1 MWHHYIGETRVK
13 RCLCWCFRCPTMLPS
28 LLAPKVGASV
38 FEDNSTIQ
46 WNGHFFGDSWV
57 VFFPYF
63 FVCNYETIGAGD
75 GTGWNMMDMERIKNR
90 LADTLQTA
98 TPARLLA
105 RSSAAPWR
113 DESCWTRARLD
124 HVLLEMPRKWWRYVK
139 IQGTKMHK
147 ASVRQAARCSVTSSH
162 RNPAHYTAKSKLQHE
177 QWHPKEWMVFSL
189 MQVPKVG
196 LKHLHSKYQDTSQ
209 FVDSMTASSAIKK
222 PHFRQWSLSDSS

>member
-1 MWHHYIGETRVK
+1 MWHYIGETRVK

-28 LLAPKVGASV
+28 LLAPKVGVSV
-38 FEDNSTIQ
+38 FEDNPTIQ

-63 FVCNYETIGAGD
+63 FVCNYETVGAGD
-75 GTGWNMMDMERIKNR
+75 GT
-90 LADTLQTA
+90 ALQIPCKRH

-124 HVLLEMPRKWWRYVK
+124 HVLLEMPRKWWRHVK
-139 IQGTKMHK
+139 IHGTKMHK
-147 ASVRQAARCSVTSSH
+147 ASVRQAAKCSVTSSH

-209 FVDSMTASSAIKK
+209 YV
-222 PHFRQWSLSDSS
+222 Q